1 MQPYTKRQFEKGK
14 HWVLWNAQELMA
26 LSDEPPRFW
35 DDETLKD
42 VSVDKM
48 RWYCGVEVHK
58 KVLVLALYGLYQQ
71 IPVLGPILM
80 FTTDQEGYQ
89 QLAETIKPFQPYRF
103 LLETTGVY
111 HFMVVW
117 QLQQIFPSGQICVMN
132 SYDVAKYLKR
142 TRKSDKVDAIRLAQL
157 ARYDELIKKSYCP
170 TQSRARLREYARL
183 RAREVSEEVKVK
195 NRIKKELSIFGFEG
209 NFDFKAK
216 SQTQFLVNFLKS
228 SENLAEFYLKN
239 APKVI
244 TRTKKQTKRK
254 EKTEEDS
261 GSLPESKMQN
271 EFLKYKE
278 FNPCPEVRAMILLQF
293 QLLTIRT
300 SEREAIEAI
309 IHHQIQNDPE
319 FSAQIALLEQV
330 PGLGVFSAI
339 SLITEIGDLSRFQN
353 SSKFLAYCG
362 IAPSGGTS
370 GRETLNAKSEK
381 IVTKDRPNRKC
392 NPILKLML
400 LQAAGNSIGVAIK
413 GFETNDIVSYAK
425 KMIVTSKTYFKQE
438 FKVAAKLGRKI
449 FHCLKDQQPY
459 LPYLEATTPKTH
471 PKINRIQRLKRHYQ
485 QLDLRFTELEQQWL
499 IIYTQLRDLGV
510 EESHIQSLGQYFPRI
525 QTILGGE

>member
-1 MQPYTKRQFEKGK
+1 
-14 HWVLWNAQELMA
+14 
-26 LSDEPPRFW
+26 
-35 DDETLKD
+35 
-42 VSVDKM
+42 
-48 RWYCGVEVHK
+48 
-58 KVLVLALYGLYQQ
+58 
-71 IPVLGPILM
+71 
-80 FTTDQEGYQ
+80 
-89 QLAETIKPFQPYRF
+89 
-103 LLETTGVY
+103 
-111 HFMVVW
+111 
-117 QLQQIFPSGQICVMN
+117 
-132 SYDVAKYLKR
+132 
-142 TRKSDKVDAIRLAQL
+142 
-157 ARYDELIKKSYCP
+157 
-170 TQSRARLREYARL
+170 
-183 RAREVSEEVKVK
+183 
-195 NRIKKELSIFGFEG
+195 
-209 NFDFKAK
+209 
-216 SQTQFLVNFLKS
+216 
-228 SENLAEFYLKN
+228 
-239 APKVI
+239 
-244 TRTKKQTKRK
+244 
-254 EKTEEDS
+254 
-261 GSLPESKMQN
+261 
-271 EFLKYKE
+271 
-278 FNPCPEVRAMILLQF
+278 
-293 QLLTIRT
+293 
-300 SEREAIEAI
+300 
-309 IHHQIQNDPE
+309 
-319 FSAQIALLEQV
+319 
-330 PGLGVFSAI
+330 VFSAI